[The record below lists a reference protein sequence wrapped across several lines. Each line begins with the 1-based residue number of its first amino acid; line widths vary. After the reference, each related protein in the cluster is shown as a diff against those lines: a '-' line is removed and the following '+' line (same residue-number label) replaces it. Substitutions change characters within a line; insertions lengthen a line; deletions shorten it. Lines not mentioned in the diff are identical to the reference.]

1 MKSPEVWPRWNVD
14 ETDGPV
20 SDRWT
25 CIRPMDLYQ
34 TDGPVSDRWT
44 CIRPMDLA
52 GPRLVLPWM
61 DGFKHAPD
69 LPRTTPAPWNSSSI
83 LCSSLSD
90 PYASEASSPFPNNH
104 SFNLEQFREFV
115 QFLK

>member
-44 CIRPMDLA
+44 CIRPMDLYQTD
-52 GPRLVLPWM
+52 GPRWTTLSTTL
-61 DGFKHAPD
+61 DGWLQTRPGWLQTCPGSTPD
-69 LPRTTPAPWNSSSI
+69 
-83 LCSSLSD
+83 
-90 PYASEASSPFPNNH
+90 H
-104 SFNLEQFREFV
+104 SRALEQFLNFV

>member
-1 MKSPEVWPRWNVD
+1 
-14 ETDGPV
+14 
-20 SDRWT
+20 
-25 CIRPMDLYQ
+25 
-34 TDGPVSDRWT
+34 
-44 CIRPMDLA
+44 MDLA

-61 DGFKHAPD
+61 DGFKHVPDGFKHAPD